1 MSNKSIAI
9 VLVIFSLFLGILFGL
24 FINETANVTLNK
36 DSIVIREIKMS
47 KYNNHKGGY
56 DIYYTYKFYDTNIT
70 LSSKHKYNI
79 GDTLYIKN

>member
-24 FINETANVTLNK
+24 FINETDNVALNK
-36 DSIVIREIKMS
+36 DNIVIREIKMS
-47 KYNNHKGGY
+47 KYSNHKGGY

-79 GDTLYIKN
+79 GDTLHIKN